1 MLPKLI
7 ITDID
12 GVWTDGGM
20 YYTDSGDFMK
30 RFTVADGWGVAFCR
44 RSGIP
49 VAIMTGENMSIV
61 KRRADK
67 LNIEKVYLG
76 VTDKLTLATNL
87 CQEMGIELKDV
98 AFIGDDLNDL
108 ALLRRVGFSASPADA
123 YPLVR
128 SKVNYVT
135 EKRGGEGA
143 FREFVEKIL
152 ADNDLLEALYEK
164 YY

>member
-30 RFTVADGWGVAFCR
+30 RFTVADGWGIAFCR
-44 RSGIP
+44 RAGIP

-67 LNIEKVYLG
+67 LKMEYVFLG
-76 VTDKLTLATNL
+76 VSDKLTTATKL
-87 CQEMGIELKDV
+87 CEELGIDLKEV

-108 ALLRRVGFSASPADA
+108 ALLRRVGFSASPANG

-128 SKVNYVT
+128 QQVDFVT
-135 EKRGGEGA
+135 EKVGGEGA

-152 ADNDLLEALYEK
+152 SDNNLLEALYEK